1 MPQPKLYKSKKARKL
16 ANQAKSKRHH
26 ESRNKASINAK
37 RRERYR
43 EQRESTEKAKIR
55 KTGLAGNHS
64 DKEPGS
70 ALAEDQHT
78 RHARLWLERATRV
91 HNRFLAYIQ
100 DNAVQ
105 FMHRACRDYLQLKTS
120 SSILEREKV
129 LGEYHL
135 SLTRIHNS
143 IYESLGI
150 VKEHQAVGDMVNQVK
165 EVIGWLEEVACLILC
180 DYNEVR
186 SAYHKA
192 ALEFQKRR

>member
-16 ANQAKSKRHH
+16 ANQAKSKRHY
-26 ESRNKASINAK
+26 ERNKESIND
-37 RRERYR
+37 RRRKQYSQ
-43 EQRESTEKAKIR
+43 QRESMEKATIT
-55 KTGLAGNHS
+55 KTRLAGNHS
-64 DKEPGS
+64 DKEP
-70 ALAEDQHT
+70 LAEDQHT

-105 FMHRACRDYLQLKTS
+105 FMHRACRDYLQQKTS

-129 LGEYHL
+129 VGEYHL

-180 DYNEVR
+180 DYDEVR
-186 SAYHKA
+186 SSYHKA